1 MEFFST
7 EVVEEDV
14 EREDVFHCGDREVFG
29 EEVGHSGIIDG
40 ADGDGDAAVDFGGE
54 VCFG

>member
-1 MEFFST
+1 MEFLSA
-7 EVVEEDV
+7 EIVEEDV
-14 EREDVFHCGDREVFG
+14 EREDVFHSGDGEMFG
-29 EEVGHSGIIDG
+29 ENVSHSGIVDG